1 MFNENNIK
9 TAMQA
14 AVDHV
19 KNELKSLRTGRANP
33 AILDGVKVEVYGT
46 LMRIR
51 DIANISTPEPRQILI
66 TPYDSTNSAPI
77 AKAIESANLNLQ
89 PLVDGNAV
97 RINIPPMDQA
107 IRKDMVKICK
117 KKAEDGKIAIRDIR
131 RKFNDEVRKDKSS
144 GDISED
150 LLKSNEKKIQDLT
163 DKFCKNID
171 TICAERKRNL
181 RDLICK
187 K

>member
-33 AILDGVKVEVYGT
+33 AVLDGVKVEVYGT

-66 TPYDSTNSAPI
+66 TPYDAHNAAPI
-77 AKAIESANLNLQ
+77 GKAIEGANLNLQ
-89 PLVDGNAV
+89 PVVDGNLV

-107 IRKDMVKICK
+107 LRKDMVKICK
-117 KKAEDGKIAIRDIR
+117 KKAEDGKIVIRDIR
-131 RKFNDEVRKDKSS
+131 RKFNDEVRKDKTS
-144 GDISED
+144 GDITED
-150 LLKSNEKKIQDLT
+150 MLKSNEKKIQDLT

-171 TICAERKRNL
+171 TICAEKEKEIL
-181 RDLICK
+181 EI
-187 K
+187 